1 MSQTD
6 SNNNNTGNKLWRRT
20 RYWFLLGIPVGGF
33 LMFAAGIIFWG
44 GFNATLEAS
53 SSTWFCSSACHEMNT
68 VAEEYKQSVHY
79 LNASGVSAS
88 CADCHIPKP
97 FVAKMMRKTQ
107 AGINDVYHK
116 MLGTI
121 DTPEKYEAR
130 RLELAEGVWKRMK
143 ETDSRE
149 CRNCHSLDNMS
160 LDKQDKSARKK
171 HNRERMLER
180 GETCIDCHKG
190 ISHKLPEDYEG

>member
-6 SNNNNTGNKLWRRT
+6 SDNNNSGNRLWRRT
-20 RYWFLLGIPVGGF
+20 RFWFLLGIPVGGF

-44 GFNATLEAS
+44 GFNASLEAS
-53 SSTWFCSSACHEMNT
+53 SSTWFCSTACHEMNT
-68 VAEEYKQSVHY
+68 VSEEYKASVHY
-79 LNASGVSAS
+79 QNASGVKATCS
-88 CADCHIPKP
+88 DCHIPKP
-97 FVAKMMRKTQ
+97 LVAKLIRKTE

-116 MLGTI
+116 ILGTI
-121 DTPEKYEAR
+121 DTPEKFEAM
-130 RLELAEGVWKRMK
+130 RLELAEDVWSSMK

-149 CRNCHSLDNMS
+149 CRNCHSLENML

-171 HNRERMLER
+171 HTKERMLEK

-190 ISHKLPEDYEG
+190 IAHKMPEDYEG